1 MNKEKILA
9 SLSQREGMPQ
19 GTVLEDILE
28 DCMED
33 LKELLHV
40 EELGEEH
47 SSILKEL
54 VIIKANREGAEG
66 IQSENFNGI
75 STTYLD
81 DLPKSLMRKIRA
93 KRKLPR

>member
-40 EELGEEH
+40 EELKDEH

-54 VIIKANREGAEG
+54 VIIKGNREGTEG
-66 IQSENFNGI
+66 MS
-75 STTYLD
+75 YLAWRI
-81 DLPKSLMRKIRA
+81 MTKIRNLLDIMDIIE
-93 KRKLPR
+93 KSG